1 MIQKHTDGRGGNAP
15 SSEKIL
21 NGMRKRKRQDMIFAY
36 AVLIFPVLHFIVFWL
51 CMNVSTVF
59 LSFRSGNM
67 QVGEW
72 NNFRNYTG
80 AFKAIFGIDK
90 NEGMI
95 MNWRALLN
103 TLSLIPLSMLI
114 NLPITLIFSFAIFRK
129 IKGYTIYRIVLFLPA
144 MISATVLCFVF
155 KMFINGNQAV
165 FNKLLE
171 AMRLEKIIPTK
182 YSSAKITMFGM
193 LKNSLVLIAVC
204 TGLQAIV
211 PVITGYVVARY
222 KTRLGA
228 VAVQLVIISMVV
240 PAIGST
246 ASTYAF
252 MSAIKLKD
260 KWLGIFLMNAGGLG
274 FGMLLYKNY
283 FSSISWEYAESAFLD
298 GAGNLRVFFSI
309 MYPQALPLIVSMAI
323 LNVIGLWNDYMT
335 PYLFL
340 NSKPTVALGV
350 YSIQTRAE
358 QSGAMPQAFAAMT
371 FMTVFVLAIYAGFSK
386 TIMSSMSVGGLKG

>member
-1 MIQKHTDGRGGNAP
+1 MELKNNREIKSRLHAGDVVY
-15 SSEKIL
+15 KIL
-21 NGMRKRKRQDMIFAY
+21 VTAGILLF
-36 AVLIFPVLHFIVFWL
+36 
-51 CMNVSTVF
+51 S
-59 LSFRSGNM
+59 LSFAFVLVWMLCNSVRPQKSYFND
-67 QVGEW
+67 VLAFW
-72 NNFRNYTG
+72 NLKGATFDNYVR
-80 AFKAIFGIDK
+80 IF
-90 NEGMI
+90 
-95 MNWRALLN
+95 
-103 TLSLIPLSMLI
+103 T
-114 NLPITLIFSFAIFRK
+114 
-129 IKGYTIYRIVLFLPA
+129 
-144 MISATVLCFVF
+144 
-155 KMFINGNQAV
+155 
-165 FNKLLE
+165 
-171 AMRLEKIIPTK
+171 TK
-182 YSSAKITMFGM
+182 YGTAKITMFGM
-193 LKNSLVLIAVC
+193 LKNSFILIIVC
-204 TGLQAIV
+204 TALQAIV
-211 PVITGYVVARY
+211 PVITGYVAARY
-222 KTRLGA
+222 KTKLGA
-228 VAVQLVIISMVV
+228 VAVQLVIISMVI

-246 ASTYAF
+246 ASTYSF

-358 QSGAMPQAFAAMT
+358 RNGAMPQAFAAMT
-371 FMTVFVLAIYAGFSK
+371 FMTIFVLIIYAAFSK

>member
-1 MIQKHTDGRGGNAP
+1 MKLKNDPETKSRP
-15 SSEKIL
+15 SAGDIVYKIL
-21 NGMRKRKRQDMIFAY
+21 VTAGILLF
-36 AVLIFPVLHFIVFWL
+36 
-51 CMNVSTVF
+51 S
-59 LSFRSGNM
+59 LSFLFVLVWMFCNSIRPQKSYFNN
-67 QVGEW
+67 VLAFW
-72 NNFRNYTG
+72 NLKGATFDNYV
-80 AFKAIFGIDK
+80 KIF
-90 NEGMI
+90 
-95 MNWRALLN
+95 
-103 TLSLIPLSMLI
+103 T
-114 NLPITLIFSFAIFRK
+114 
-129 IKGYTIYRIVLFLPA
+129 
-144 MISATVLCFVF
+144 
-155 KMFINGNQAV
+155 
-165 FNKLLE
+165 
-171 AMRLEKIIPTK
+171 TK

-228 VAVQLVIISMVV
+228 IAVQLVIISMVV

-283 FSSISWEYAESAFLD
+283 FSSVSWEYAESAFLD

>member
-1 MIQKHTDGRGGNAP
+1 MIKLKNNPETKSRP
-15 SSEKIL
+15 SAGDIVYKIL
-21 NGMRKRKRQDMIFAY
+21 VTAGILLF
-36 AVLIFPVLHFIVFWL
+36 
-51 CMNVSTVF
+51 S
-59 LSFRSGNM
+59 LSFLFVLVWMFCNSIRPQKSYFNN
-67 QVGEW
+67 VLAFW
-72 NNFRNYTG
+72 NLKGATFDNYV
-80 AFKAIFGIDK
+80 KIF
-90 NEGMI
+90 
-95 MNWRALLN
+95 
-103 TLSLIPLSMLI
+103 T
-114 NLPITLIFSFAIFRK
+114 
-129 IKGYTIYRIVLFLPA
+129 
-144 MISATVLCFVF
+144 
-155 KMFINGNQAV
+155 
-165 FNKLLE
+165 
-171 AMRLEKIIPTK
+171 TK

-222 KTRLGA
+222 KTGLGA

-283 FSSISWEYAESAFLD
+283 FSSVSWEYAESAFLD

>member
-1 MIQKHTDGRGGNAP
+1 MKLKNNPETKSRP
-15 SSEKIL
+15 SAGDIVYKIL
-21 NGMRKRKRQDMIFAY
+21 VTAGILLF
-36 AVLIFPVLHFIVFWL
+36 
-51 CMNVSTVF
+51 S
-59 LSFRSGNM
+59 LSFLFVLVWMFCNSIRPQKSYFNN
-67 QVGEW
+67 VLAFW
-72 NNFRNYTG
+72 NLKGATFDNYV
-80 AFKAIFGIDK
+80 KIF
-90 NEGMI
+90 
-95 MNWRALLN
+95 
-103 TLSLIPLSMLI
+103 T
-114 NLPITLIFSFAIFRK
+114 
-129 IKGYTIYRIVLFLPA
+129 
-144 MISATVLCFVF
+144 
-155 KMFINGNQAV
+155 
-165 FNKLLE
+165 
-171 AMRLEKIIPTK
+171 TK

-228 VAVQLVIISMVV
+228 IAVQLVIISMVV

-335 PYLFL
+335 SYLFL

>member
-1 MIQKHTDGRGGNAP
+1 MKLKNNPETKSRP
-15 SSEKIL
+15 SAGDIVYKIL
-21 NGMRKRKRQDMIFAY
+21 VTAGILLF
-36 AVLIFPVLHFIVFWL
+36 
-51 CMNVSTVF
+51 S
-59 LSFRSGNM
+59 LSFLFVLVWMFCNSIRPQKSYFNN
-67 QVGEW
+67 VLAFW
-72 NNFRNYTG
+72 NLNGATFDNYV
-80 AFKAIFGIDK
+80 KIF
-90 NEGMI
+90 
-95 MNWRALLN
+95 
-103 TLSLIPLSMLI
+103 T
-114 NLPITLIFSFAIFRK
+114 
-129 IKGYTIYRIVLFLPA
+129 
-144 MISATVLCFVF
+144 
-155 KMFINGNQAV
+155 
-165 FNKLLE
+165 
-171 AMRLEKIIPTK
+171 TK

-283 FSSISWEYAESAFLD
+283 FSSVSWEYAESAFLD

>member
-1 MIQKHTDGRGGNAP
+1 MELKNNREIKSRLHAGDVVY
-15 SSEKIL
+15 KIL
-21 NGMRKRKRQDMIFAY
+21 VTAGILLF
-36 AVLIFPVLHFIVFWL
+36 
-51 CMNVSTVF
+51 S
-59 LSFRSGNM
+59 LSFAFVLVWMLCNSVRPQKSYFND
-67 QVGEW
+67 VLAFW
-72 NNFRNYTG
+72 NLKGATFDNYVR
-80 AFKAIFGIDK
+80 IF
-90 NEGMI
+90 
-95 MNWRALLN
+95 
-103 TLSLIPLSMLI
+103 T
-114 NLPITLIFSFAIFRK
+114 
-129 IKGYTIYRIVLFLPA
+129 
-144 MISATVLCFVF
+144 
-155 KMFINGNQAV
+155 
-165 FNKLLE
+165 
-171 AMRLEKIIPTK
+171 TK
-182 YSSAKITMFGM
+182 YGSAKITMFGM
-193 LKNSLVLIAVC
+193 LKNSFILIIVC
-204 TGLQAIV
+204 TALQAIV
-211 PVITGYVVARY
+211 PVITGYVAARY
-222 KTRLGA
+222 KTKLGA

-246 ASTYAF
+246 ASTYSF

-358 QSGAMPQAFAAMT
+358 RNGAMPQAFAAIT
-371 FMTVFVLAIYAGFSK
+371 FMTIFVLIIYAAFSK

>member
-1 MIQKHTDGRGGNAP
+1 MELKNNREIKSRLHAGDVVY
-15 SSEKIL
+15 KIL
-21 NGMRKRKRQDMIFAY
+21 VTAGILLF
-36 AVLIFPVLHFIVFWL
+36 
-51 CMNVSTVF
+51 S
-59 LSFRSGNM
+59 LSFAFVLVWMLCNSVRPQKSYFND
-67 QVGEW
+67 VLAFW
-72 NNFRNYTG
+72 NLKGATFDNYVR
-80 AFKAIFGIDK
+80 IF
-90 NEGMI
+90 
-95 MNWRALLN
+95 
-103 TLSLIPLSMLI
+103 T
-114 NLPITLIFSFAIFRK
+114 
-129 IKGYTIYRIVLFLPA
+129 
-144 MISATVLCFVF
+144 
-155 KMFINGNQAV
+155 
-165 FNKLLE
+165 
-171 AMRLEKIIPTK
+171 TK
-182 YSSAKITMFGM
+182 YGSAKITMFGM
-193 LKNSLVLIAVC
+193 LKNSFILIIVC
-204 TGLQAIV
+204 TALQAIV
-211 PVITGYVVARY
+211 PVITGYVAARY
-222 KTRLGA
+222 KTKLGA

-246 ASTYAF
+246 ASTYSF

-309 MYPQALPLIVSMAI
+309 MYPQALPLIVSIAI

-358 QSGAMPQAFAAMT
+358 RNGAMPQAFAAMT
-371 FMTVFVLAIYAGFSK
+371 FMTIFVLIIYAAFSK

>member
-1 MIQKHTDGRGGNAP
+1 MELKNNREIKSRLHAGDVVY
-15 SSEKIL
+15 KIL
-21 NGMRKRKRQDMIFAY
+21 VTAGILLF
-36 AVLIFPVLHFIVFWL
+36 
-51 CMNVSTVF
+51 S
-59 LSFRSGNM
+59 LSFAFVLVWMLCNSVRPQKSYFND
-67 QVGEW
+67 VLAFW
-72 NNFRNYTG
+72 NFKGATFDNYVR
-80 AFKAIFGIDK
+80 IF
-90 NEGMI
+90 
-95 MNWRALLN
+95 
-103 TLSLIPLSMLI
+103 T
-114 NLPITLIFSFAIFRK
+114 
-129 IKGYTIYRIVLFLPA
+129 
-144 MISATVLCFVF
+144 
-155 KMFINGNQAV
+155 
-165 FNKLLE
+165 
-171 AMRLEKIIPTK
+171 TK
-182 YSSAKITMFGM
+182 YGSAKITMFGM
-193 LKNSLVLIAVC
+193 LKNSFILIIVC
-204 TGLQAIV
+204 TALQAIV
-211 PVITGYVVARY
+211 PVITGYAVARY
-222 KTRLGA
+222 KTKLGA

-246 ASTYAF
+246 ASTYSF

-358 QSGAMPQAFAAMT
+358 RNGAMPQAFAAMT
-371 FMTVFVLAIYAGFSK
+371 FMTIFVLIIYAAFSK

>member
-1 MIQKHTDGRGGNAP
+1 MEIKSNREIKSRLHAGDVVY
-15 SSEKIL
+15 KIL
-21 NGMRKRKRQDMIFAY
+21 VTAGILLF
-36 AVLIFPVLHFIVFWL
+36 
-51 CMNVSTVF
+51 S
-59 LSFRSGNM
+59 LSFAFVLVWMLCNSVRPQKSYFND
-67 QVGEW
+67 VLAFW
-72 NNFRNYTG
+72 NLKGATSDNYVR
-80 AFKAIFGIDK
+80 IF
-90 NEGMI
+90 
-95 MNWRALLN
+95 
-103 TLSLIPLSMLI
+103 T
-114 NLPITLIFSFAIFRK
+114 
-129 IKGYTIYRIVLFLPA
+129 
-144 MISATVLCFVF
+144 
-155 KMFINGNQAV
+155 
-165 FNKLLE
+165 
-171 AMRLEKIIPTK
+171 TK
-182 YSSAKITMFGM
+182 YGTAKITMFGM
-193 LKNSLVLIAVC
+193 LKNSFILIIVC
-204 TGLQAIV
+204 TALQAIV
-211 PVITGYVVARY
+211 PVITGYVAARY
-222 KTRLGA
+222 KTKLGA

-246 ASTYAF
+246 ASTYSF

-358 QSGAMPQAFAAMT
+358 RNGAMPQAFAAMT
-371 FMTVFVLAIYAGFSK
+371 FMTIFVLIIYAAFSK

>member
-1 MIQKHTDGRGGNAP
+1 MELKNNREIKSRLHAGDIVY
-15 SSEKIL
+15 KIL
-21 NGMRKRKRQDMIFAY
+21 VTAGILLF
-36 AVLIFPVLHFIVFWL
+36 
-51 CMNVSTVF
+51 S
-59 LSFRSGNM
+59 LSFAFVLVWMLCNSVRPQKSYFND
-67 QVGEW
+67 VLAFW
-72 NNFRNYTG
+72 NLKGATFDNYVR
-80 AFKAIFGIDK
+80 IF
-90 NEGMI
+90 
-95 MNWRALLN
+95 
-103 TLSLIPLSMLI
+103 T
-114 NLPITLIFSFAIFRK
+114 
-129 IKGYTIYRIVLFLPA
+129 
-144 MISATVLCFVF
+144 
-155 KMFINGNQAV
+155 
-165 FNKLLE
+165 
-171 AMRLEKIIPTK
+171 TK
-182 YSSAKITMFGM
+182 YGSAKITMFGM
-193 LKNSLVLIAVC
+193 LKNSFILIIVC
-204 TGLQAIV
+204 TALQAIV
-211 PVITGYVVARY
+211 PVITGYVAARY
-222 KTRLGA
+222 KTKLGA

-246 ASTYAF
+246 ASTYSF

-358 QSGAMPQAFAAMT
+358 RNGAMPQAFAAMT
-371 FMTVFVLAIYAGFSK
+371 FMTIFVLIIYAAFSK

>member
-1 MIQKHTDGRGGNAP
+1 MKLKNNPETKSRP
-15 SSEKIL
+15 SAGDIVYKIL
-21 NGMRKRKRQDMIFAY
+21 VTAGILLF
-36 AVLIFPVLHFIVFWL
+36 
-51 CMNVSTVF
+51 S
-59 LSFRSGNM
+59 LSFLFVLVWMFCNSIRPQKSYFNN
-67 QVGEW
+67 VLAFW
-72 NNFRNYTG
+72 NLKGATFDNYV
-80 AFKAIFGIDK
+80 KIF
-90 NEGMI
+90 
-95 MNWRALLN
+95 
-103 TLSLIPLSMLI
+103 T
-114 NLPITLIFSFAIFRK
+114 
-129 IKGYTIYRIVLFLPA
+129 
-144 MISATVLCFVF
+144 
-155 KMFINGNQAV
+155 
-165 FNKLLE
+165 
-171 AMRLEKIIPTK
+171 TK

-283 FSSISWEYAESAFLD
+283 FSSVSWEYAESAFLD

-386 TIMSSMSVGGLKG
+386 TIMSSMSVGGIKG

>member
-1 MIQKHTDGRGGNAP
+1 MELKNNREIKSCLHAGDVVY
-15 SSEKIL
+15 KIL
-21 NGMRKRKRQDMIFAY
+21 VTAGILLF
-36 AVLIFPVLHFIVFWL
+36 
-51 CMNVSTVF
+51 S
-59 LSFRSGNM
+59 LSFAFVLVWMLCNSVRPQKSYFND
-67 QVGEW
+67 VLAFW
-72 NNFRNYTG
+72 NLKGATFDNYVR
-80 AFKAIFGIDK
+80 IF
-90 NEGMI
+90 
-95 MNWRALLN
+95 
-103 TLSLIPLSMLI
+103 T
-114 NLPITLIFSFAIFRK
+114 
-129 IKGYTIYRIVLFLPA
+129 
-144 MISATVLCFVF
+144 
-155 KMFINGNQAV
+155 
-165 FNKLLE
+165 
-171 AMRLEKIIPTK
+171 TK
-182 YSSAKITMFGM
+182 YGSAKITMFGM
-193 LKNSLVLIAVC
+193 LKNSFILIIVC
-204 TGLQAIV
+204 TALQAIV
-211 PVITGYVVARY
+211 PVITGYVAARY
-222 KTRLGA
+222 KTKLGA

-246 ASTYAF
+246 ASTYSF

-260 KWLGIFLMNAGGLG
+260 RWLGIFLMNAGGLG

-358 QSGAMPQAFAAMT
+358 RNGAMPQAFAAMT
-371 FMTVFVLAIYAGFSK
+371 FMTIFVLIIYAAFSK

>member
-1 MIQKHTDGRGGNAP
+1 MKLKNNPETKSRP
-15 SSEKIL
+15 SAGDIVYKIL
-21 NGMRKRKRQDMIFAY
+21 VTAGILLF
-36 AVLIFPVLHFIVFWL
+36 
-51 CMNVSTVF
+51 S
-59 LSFRSGNM
+59 LSFLFVLVWMFCNSIRPQKSYFNN
-67 QVGEW
+67 VLAFW
-72 NNFRNYTG
+72 NLKGATFDNYV
-80 AFKAIFGIDK
+80 KIF
-90 NEGMI
+90 
-95 MNWRALLN
+95 
-103 TLSLIPLSMLI
+103 T
-114 NLPITLIFSFAIFRK
+114 
-129 IKGYTIYRIVLFLPA
+129 
-144 MISATVLCFVF
+144 
-155 KMFINGNQAV
+155 
-165 FNKLLE
+165 
-171 AMRLEKIIPTK
+171 TK

-283 FSSISWEYAESAFLD
+283 FSSVSWEYAESAFLD

-386 TIMSSMSVGGLKG
+386 TIMSSMSIGGLKG

>member
-1 MIQKHTDGRGGNAP
+1 MKLKNNPETKSRP
-15 SSEKIL
+15 SAGDIVYKIL
-21 NGMRKRKRQDMIFAY
+21 VTAGILLF
-36 AVLIFPVLHFIVFWL
+36 
-51 CMNVSTVF
+51 S
-59 LSFRSGNM
+59 LSFLFVLVWMFCNSIRPQKSYFNN
-67 QVGEW
+67 VLAFW
-72 NNFRNYTG
+72 NLKGATFDNYV
-80 AFKAIFGIDK
+80 KIF
-90 NEGMI
+90 
-95 MNWRALLN
+95 
-103 TLSLIPLSMLI
+103 T
-114 NLPITLIFSFAIFRK
+114 
-129 IKGYTIYRIVLFLPA
+129 
-144 MISATVLCFVF
+144 
-155 KMFINGNQAV
+155 
-165 FNKLLE
+165 
-171 AMRLEKIIPTK
+171 TK

-222 KTRLGA
+222 KTGLGA
-228 VAVQLVIISMVV
+228 IAVQLVIISMVV

>member
-1 MIQKHTDGRGGNAP
+1 MIKLRNNPETKSRP
-15 SSEKIL
+15 SAGDIVYKIL
-21 NGMRKRKRQDMIFAY
+21 VTAGILLFSMSFLFVLVWMFCNSIRPQKSYFNNVLAFWNLKGATFDNYVKIF
-36 AVLIFPVLHFIVFWL
+36 
-51 CMNVSTVF
+51 T
-59 LSFRSGNM
+59 
-67 QVGEW
+67 
-72 NNFRNYTG
+72 
-80 AFKAIFGIDK
+80 
-90 NEGMI
+90 
-95 MNWRALLN
+95 
-103 TLSLIPLSMLI
+103 
-114 NLPITLIFSFAIFRK
+114 
-129 IKGYTIYRIVLFLPA
+129 
-144 MISATVLCFVF
+144 
-155 KMFINGNQAV
+155 
-165 FNKLLE
+165 
-171 AMRLEKIIPTK
+171 TK

-228 VAVQLVIISMVV
+228 IAVQLVIISMVV

-283 FSSISWEYAESAFLD
+283 FSSVSWEYAESAFLD

>member
-1 MIQKHTDGRGGNAP
+1 MKLKNNPETKSRP
-15 SSEKIL
+15 SAGDIVYKIL
-21 NGMRKRKRQDMIFAY
+21 VTAGLLLF
-36 AVLIFPVLHFIVFWL
+36 
-51 CMNVSTVF
+51 S
-59 LSFRSGNM
+59 LSFLFVLVWMFCNSIRPQKSYFNN
-67 QVGEW
+67 VLAFW
-72 NNFRNYTG
+72 NLKGATFDNYV
-80 AFKAIFGIDK
+80 KIF
-90 NEGMI
+90 
-95 MNWRALLN
+95 
-103 TLSLIPLSMLI
+103 T
-114 NLPITLIFSFAIFRK
+114 
-129 IKGYTIYRIVLFLPA
+129 
-144 MISATVLCFVF
+144 
-155 KMFINGNQAV
+155 
-165 FNKLLE
+165 
-171 AMRLEKIIPTK
+171 TK

-228 VAVQLVIISMVV
+228 IAVQLVIISMVV

-283 FSSISWEYAESAFLD
+283 FSSVSWEYAESAFLD

>member
-1 MIQKHTDGRGGNAP
+1 MDLKNNREIKSRLHAGDVVY
-15 SSEKIL
+15 KIL
-21 NGMRKRKRQDMIFAY
+21 VTAGILLF
-36 AVLIFPVLHFIVFWL
+36 
-51 CMNVSTVF
+51 S
-59 LSFRSGNM
+59 LSFAFVLVWMLCNSVRPQKSYFND
-67 QVGEW
+67 VLAFW
-72 NNFRNYTG
+72 NLKGATFDNYVR
-80 AFKAIFGIDK
+80 IF
-90 NEGMI
+90 
-95 MNWRALLN
+95 
-103 TLSLIPLSMLI
+103 T
-114 NLPITLIFSFAIFRK
+114 
-129 IKGYTIYRIVLFLPA
+129 
-144 MISATVLCFVF
+144 
-155 KMFINGNQAV
+155 
-165 FNKLLE
+165 
-171 AMRLEKIIPTK
+171 TK
-182 YSSAKITMFGM
+182 YGSAKITMFGM
-193 LKNSLVLIAVC
+193 LKNSFILIIVC
-204 TGLQAIV
+204 TALQAIV
-211 PVITGYVVARY
+211 PVITGYAVARY
-222 KTRLGA
+222 KTKLGA

-246 ASTYAF
+246 ASTYSF

-358 QSGAMPQAFAAMT
+358 RNGAMPQAFAAMT
-371 FMTVFVLAIYAGFSK
+371 FMTIFVLIIYAAFSK

>member
-1 MIQKHTDGRGGNAP
+1 MGLKNNREIKSRLHAGDVVY
-15 SSEKIL
+15 KIL
-21 NGMRKRKRQDMIFAY
+21 VTAGILLF
-36 AVLIFPVLHFIVFWL
+36 
-51 CMNVSTVF
+51 S
-59 LSFRSGNM
+59 LSFAFVLVWMLCNSVRPQKSYFND
-67 QVGEW
+67 VLAFW
-72 NNFRNYTG
+72 NLKGATFDNYVR
-80 AFKAIFGIDK
+80 IF
-90 NEGMI
+90 
-95 MNWRALLN
+95 
-103 TLSLIPLSMLI
+103 T
-114 NLPITLIFSFAIFRK
+114 
-129 IKGYTIYRIVLFLPA
+129 
-144 MISATVLCFVF
+144 
-155 KMFINGNQAV
+155 
-165 FNKLLE
+165 
-171 AMRLEKIIPTK
+171 TK
-182 YSSAKITMFGM
+182 YGSAKITMFGM
-193 LKNSLVLIAVC
+193 LKNSFILIIVC
-204 TGLQAIV
+204 TALQAIV
-211 PVITGYVVARY
+211 PVITGYVAARY
-222 KTRLGA
+222 KTKLGA

-246 ASTYAF
+246 ASTYSF

-358 QSGAMPQAFAAMT
+358 RNGAMPQAFAAMT
-371 FMTVFVLAIYAGFSK
+371 FMTIFVLIIYAAFSK

>member
-1 MIQKHTDGRGGNAP
+1 MELKNNPEIKSRLHAGDVVY
-15 SSEKIL
+15 KIL
-21 NGMRKRKRQDMIFAY
+21 VTAGILLF
-36 AVLIFPVLHFIVFWL
+36 
-51 CMNVSTVF
+51 S
-59 LSFRSGNM
+59 LSFAFVLVWMLCNSVRPQKSYFND
-67 QVGEW
+67 VLAFW
-72 NNFRNYTG
+72 NLKGATFDNYVR
-80 AFKAIFGIDK
+80 IF
-90 NEGMI
+90 
-95 MNWRALLN
+95 
-103 TLSLIPLSMLI
+103 T
-114 NLPITLIFSFAIFRK
+114 
-129 IKGYTIYRIVLFLPA
+129 
-144 MISATVLCFVF
+144 
-155 KMFINGNQAV
+155 
-165 FNKLLE
+165 
-171 AMRLEKIIPTK
+171 TK
-182 YSSAKITMFGM
+182 YGSAKITMFGM
-193 LKNSLVLIAVC
+193 LKNSFILIIVC
-204 TGLQAIV
+204 TALQAIV

-222 KTRLGA
+222 KTKLGA
-228 VAVQLVIISMVV
+228 IAVQLVIISMVV

-246 ASTYAF
+246 ASTYSF

-358 QSGAMPQAFAAMT
+358 RSGAMPQAFAAMT
-371 FMTVFVLAIYAGFSK
+371 FMTVFVLVIYAAFSK

>member
-1 MIQKHTDGRGGNAP
+1 MELK
-15 SSEKIL
+15 
-21 NGMRKRKRQDMIFAY
+21 
-36 AVLIFPVLHFIVFWL
+36 
-51 CMNVSTVF
+51 
-59 LSFRSGNM
+59 
-67 QVGEW
+67 
-72 NNFRNYTG
+72 NN
-80 AFKAIFGIDK
+80 
-90 NEGMI
+90 
-95 MNWRALLN
+95 
-103 TLSLIPLSMLI
+103 
-114 NLPITLIFSFAIFRK
+114 RK
-129 IKGYTIYRIVLFLPA
+129 IKSRLHAGDVVYKILVTAGILLFSLSFAFVLVWMLCNSVRPQKSYFNDVLAFWNLKGATFDNYVRIF
-144 MISATVLCFVF
+144 T
-155 KMFINGNQAV
+155 
-165 FNKLLE
+165 
-171 AMRLEKIIPTK
+171 TK
-182 YSSAKITMFGM
+182 YGSAKITMFGM
-193 LKNSLVLIAVC
+193 LKNSFILIIVC
-204 TGLQAIV
+204 TALQAIV
-211 PVITGYVVARY
+211 PVITGYAVARY
-222 KTRLGA
+222 KTKLGA

-246 ASTYAF
+246 ASTYSF

-358 QSGAMPQAFAAMT
+358 RNGAMPQAFAAMT
-371 FMTVFVLAIYAGFSK
+371 FMTIFVLIIYAAFSK

>member
-1 MIQKHTDGRGGNAP
+1 MKLKNNPETKSCP
-15 SSEKIL
+15 SAGDIVYKIL
-21 NGMRKRKRQDMIFAY
+21 VTAGILLF
-36 AVLIFPVLHFIVFWL
+36 
-51 CMNVSTVF
+51 S
-59 LSFRSGNM
+59 LSFLFVLVWMFCNSIRPQKSYFNN
-67 QVGEW
+67 VLAFW
-72 NNFRNYTG
+72 NLKGATFDNYV
-80 AFKAIFGIDK
+80 KIF
-90 NEGMI
+90 
-95 MNWRALLN
+95 
-103 TLSLIPLSMLI
+103 T
-114 NLPITLIFSFAIFRK
+114 
-129 IKGYTIYRIVLFLPA
+129 
-144 MISATVLCFVF
+144 
-155 KMFINGNQAV
+155 
-165 FNKLLE
+165 
-171 AMRLEKIIPTK
+171 TK

-274 FGMLLYKNY
+274 FGMLHYKNY

>member
-1 MIQKHTDGRGGNAP
+1 MRLKNNPEIKSRPHAGDVTY
-15 SSEKIL
+15 KIL
-21 NGMRKRKRQDMIFAY
+21 VTTGILLF
-36 AVLIFPVLHFIVFWL
+36 
-51 CMNVSTVF
+51 S
-59 LSFRSGNM
+59 LSFLFVLVWMFCNSIRPQKSYFNN
-67 QVGEW
+67 VLAFW
-72 NNFRNYTG
+72 NLKGATFDNYV
-80 AFKAIFGIDK
+80 KIF
-90 NEGMI
+90 
-95 MNWRALLN
+95 
-103 TLSLIPLSMLI
+103 T
-114 NLPITLIFSFAIFRK
+114 
-129 IKGYTIYRIVLFLPA
+129 
-144 MISATVLCFVF
+144 
-155 KMFINGNQAV
+155 
-165 FNKLLE
+165 
-171 AMRLEKIIPTK
+171 TK

-222 KTRLGA
+222 KTGLGA

-283 FSSISWEYAESAFLD
+283 FASISWEYAESAFLD

-340 NSKPTVALGV
+340 NSRPTVALGV

>member
-1 MIQKHTDGRGGNAP
+1 MELKNNRGIKSRLHAGDVVY
-15 SSEKIL
+15 KIL
-21 NGMRKRKRQDMIFAY
+21 VTAGILLF
-36 AVLIFPVLHFIVFWL
+36 
-51 CMNVSTVF
+51 S
-59 LSFRSGNM
+59 LSFAFVLVWMLCNSVRQQKSYFND
-67 QVGEW
+67 VLAFW
-72 NNFRNYTG
+72 NLKGATFDNYVR
-80 AFKAIFGIDK
+80 IF
-90 NEGMI
+90 
-95 MNWRALLN
+95 
-103 TLSLIPLSMLI
+103 T
-114 NLPITLIFSFAIFRK
+114 
-129 IKGYTIYRIVLFLPA
+129 
-144 MISATVLCFVF
+144 
-155 KMFINGNQAV
+155 
-165 FNKLLE
+165 
-171 AMRLEKIIPTK
+171 TK
-182 YSSAKITMFGM
+182 YGSAKITMFGM
-193 LKNSLVLIAVC
+193 LKNSFILIIVC
-204 TGLQAIV
+204 TALQAIV
-211 PVITGYVVARY
+211 PVITGYAVARY
-222 KTRLGA
+222 KTKLGA

-246 ASTYAF
+246 ASTYSF

-298 GAGNLRVFFSI
+298 GAGNLRVFVSI

-358 QSGAMPQAFAAMT
+358 RNGAMPQAFAAMT
-371 FMTVFVLAIYAGFSK
+371 FMTIFVLIIYAAFSK

>member
-1 MIQKHTDGRGGNAP
+1 MKLKNNPETKSRP
-15 SSEKIL
+15 SAGDIIYKIL
-21 NGMRKRKRQDMIFAY
+21 VTAGILLF
-36 AVLIFPVLHFIVFWL
+36 
-51 CMNVSTVF
+51 S
-59 LSFRSGNM
+59 LSFLFVLVWMFCNSIRPQKSYFNN
-67 QVGEW
+67 VLAFW
-72 NNFRNYTG
+72 NLKGATFDNYV
-80 AFKAIFGIDK
+80 KIF
-90 NEGMI
+90 
-95 MNWRALLN
+95 
-103 TLSLIPLSMLI
+103 T
-114 NLPITLIFSFAIFRK
+114 
-129 IKGYTIYRIVLFLPA
+129 
-144 MISATVLCFVF
+144 
-155 KMFINGNQAV
+155 
-165 FNKLLE
+165 
-171 AMRLEKIIPTK
+171 TK

-283 FSSISWEYAESAFLD
+283 FSSVSWEYAESAFLD

>member
-1 MIQKHTDGRGGNAP
+1 MKLKNDPETKSRP
-15 SSEKIL
+15 SAGDIVYKIL
-21 NGMRKRKRQDMIFAY
+21 VTAGILLF
-36 AVLIFPVLHFIVFWL
+36 
-51 CMNVSTVF
+51 S
-59 LSFRSGNM
+59 LSFLFVLVWMFCNSIRPQKSYFNN
-67 QVGEW
+67 VLAFW
-72 NNFRNYTG
+72 NLKGATFDNYV
-80 AFKAIFGIDK
+80 KIF
-90 NEGMI
+90 
-95 MNWRALLN
+95 
-103 TLSLIPLSMLI
+103 T
-114 NLPITLIFSFAIFRK
+114 
-129 IKGYTIYRIVLFLPA
+129 
-144 MISATVLCFVF
+144 
-155 KMFINGNQAV
+155 
-165 FNKLLE
+165 
-171 AMRLEKIIPTK
+171 TK

-358 QSGAMPQAFAAMT
+358 QSGAMPQAFAAMS

>member
-1 MIQKHTDGRGGNAP
+1 MFCNSIRPQKSYFNNVLAFWNLKGATFDNYV
-15 SSEKIL
+15 KI
-21 NGMRKRKRQDMIFAY
+21 F
-36 AVLIFPVLHFIVFWL
+36 
-51 CMNVSTVF
+51 T
-59 LSFRSGNM
+59 
-67 QVGEW
+67 
-72 NNFRNYTG
+72 
-80 AFKAIFGIDK
+80 
-90 NEGMI
+90 
-95 MNWRALLN
+95 
-103 TLSLIPLSMLI
+103 
-114 NLPITLIFSFAIFRK
+114 
-129 IKGYTIYRIVLFLPA
+129 
-144 MISATVLCFVF
+144 
-155 KMFINGNQAV
+155 
-165 FNKLLE
+165 
-171 AMRLEKIIPTK
+171 TK

-222 KTRLGA
+222 KTGLGA

-283 FSSISWEYAESAFLD
+283 FSSVSWEYAESAFLD

>member
-1 MIQKHTDGRGGNAP
+1 MKLKNNPETKSRP
-15 SSEKIL
+15 SAGDIVYKIL
-21 NGMRKRKRQDMIFAY
+21 VTAGILLF
-36 AVLIFPVLHFIVFWL
+36 
-51 CMNVSTVF
+51 S
-59 LSFRSGNM
+59 LSFLFVVVWMFCNSIRPQKSYFNN
-67 QVGEW
+67 VLAFW
-72 NNFRNYTG
+72 NLKGATFDNYV
-80 AFKAIFGIDK
+80 KIF
-90 NEGMI
+90 
-95 MNWRALLN
+95 
-103 TLSLIPLSMLI
+103 T
-114 NLPITLIFSFAIFRK
+114 
-129 IKGYTIYRIVLFLPA
+129 
-144 MISATVLCFVF
+144 
-155 KMFINGNQAV
+155 
-165 FNKLLE
+165 
-171 AMRLEKIIPTK
+171 TK

-228 VAVQLVIISMVV
+228 IAVQLVIISMVV

>member
-1 MIQKHTDGRGGNAP
+1 MIKLKNNPETKSRP
-15 SSEKIL
+15 SAGDIIYKIL
-21 NGMRKRKRQDMIFAY
+21 VTAGILLF
-36 AVLIFPVLHFIVFWL
+36 
-51 CMNVSTVF
+51 S
-59 LSFRSGNM
+59 LSFLFVLVWMFCNSIRPQKSYFNN
-67 QVGEW
+67 VLAFW
-72 NNFRNYTG
+72 NLKGATFDNYV
-80 AFKAIFGIDK
+80 KIF
-90 NEGMI
+90 
-95 MNWRALLN
+95 
-103 TLSLIPLSMLI
+103 T
-114 NLPITLIFSFAIFRK
+114 
-129 IKGYTIYRIVLFLPA
+129 
-144 MISATVLCFVF
+144 
-155 KMFINGNQAV
+155 
-165 FNKLLE
+165 
-171 AMRLEKIIPTK
+171 TK

>member
-1 MIQKHTDGRGGNAP
+1 MIKLRNNPETKSRP
-15 SSEKIL
+15 SAGDIVYKIL
-21 NGMRKRKRQDMIFAY
+21 VTAGILLF
-36 AVLIFPVLHFIVFWL
+36 
-51 CMNVSTVF
+51 S
-59 LSFRSGNM
+59 LSFLFVLVWMFCNSIRPQKSYFNN
-67 QVGEW
+67 VLAFW
-72 NNFRNYTG
+72 NLKGATFDNYV
-80 AFKAIFGIDK
+80 KIF
-90 NEGMI
+90 
-95 MNWRALLN
+95 
-103 TLSLIPLSMLI
+103 T
-114 NLPITLIFSFAIFRK
+114 
-129 IKGYTIYRIVLFLPA
+129 
-144 MISATVLCFVF
+144 
-155 KMFINGNQAV
+155 
-165 FNKLLE
+165 
-171 AMRLEKIIPTK
+171 TK

-228 VAVQLVIISMVV
+228 IAVQLVIISMVV

>member
-1 MIQKHTDGRGGNAP
+1 MKLKNNPETKSRP
-15 SSEKIL
+15 SAGDIVYKIL
-21 NGMRKRKRQDMIFAY
+21 VTAGILLF
-36 AVLIFPVLHFIVFWL
+36 
-51 CMNVSTVF
+51 S
-59 LSFRSGNM
+59 LSFLFVLVWMFCNSIRPQKSYFNN
-67 QVGEW
+67 VLAFW
-72 NNFRNYTG
+72 NLKGATFDNYV
-80 AFKAIFGIDK
+80 KIF
-90 NEGMI
+90 
-95 MNWRALLN
+95 
-103 TLSLIPLSMLI
+103 T
-114 NLPITLIFSFAIFRK
+114 
-129 IKGYTIYRIVLFLPA
+129 
-144 MISATVLCFVF
+144 
-155 KMFINGNQAV
+155 
-165 FNKLLE
+165 
-171 AMRLEKIIPTK
+171 TK

-222 KTRLGA
+222 KTGLGA

>member
-1 MIQKHTDGRGGNAP
+1 MKLKNNPETKSRP
-15 SSEKIL
+15 SAGDIVYKIL
-21 NGMRKRKRQDMIFAY
+21 VTAGILLF
-36 AVLIFPVLHFIVFWL
+36 
-51 CMNVSTVF
+51 S
-59 LSFRSGNM
+59 LSFLFVLVWMFCNSIRPQKSYFNN
-67 QVGEW
+67 VLAFW
-72 NNFRNYTG
+72 NLKGATFDNYV
-80 AFKAIFGIDK
+80 KIF
-90 NEGMI
+90 
-95 MNWRALLN
+95 
-103 TLSLIPLSMLI
+103 T
-114 NLPITLIFSFAIFRK
+114 
-129 IKGYTIYRIVLFLPA
+129 
-144 MISATVLCFVF
+144 
-155 KMFINGNQAV
+155 
-165 FNKLLE
+165 
-171 AMRLEKIIPTK
+171 TK

-283 FSSISWEYAESAFLD
+283 FSSVSWEYAESAFLD

>member
-1 MIQKHTDGRGGNAP
+1 MIKLRNNPETKSRP
-15 SSEKIL
+15 SAGDIVYKIL
-21 NGMRKRKRQDMIFAY
+21 VTAGILLF
-36 AVLIFPVLHFIVFWL
+36 
-51 CMNVSTVF
+51 S
-59 LSFRSGNM
+59 LSFLFVLVWMFCNSIRPQKSYFNN
-67 QVGEW
+67 VLAFW
-72 NNFRNYTG
+72 NLKGATFDNYV
-80 AFKAIFGIDK
+80 KIF
-90 NEGMI
+90 
-95 MNWRALLN
+95 
-103 TLSLIPLSMLI
+103 T
-114 NLPITLIFSFAIFRK
+114 
-129 IKGYTIYRIVLFLPA
+129 
-144 MISATVLCFVF
+144 
-155 KMFINGNQAV
+155 
-165 FNKLLE
+165 
-171 AMRLEKIIPTK
+171 TK

-228 VAVQLVIISMVV
+228 IAVQLVIISMVV

-283 FSSISWEYAESAFLD
+283 FSSVSWEYAESAFLD

>member
-1 MIQKHTDGRGGNAP
+1 MELKNNREIKSRLHAGDVVY
-15 SSEKIL
+15 KIL
-21 NGMRKRKRQDMIFAY
+21 VTAGILLF
-36 AVLIFPVLHFIVFWL
+36 
-51 CMNVSTVF
+51 S
-59 LSFRSGNM
+59 LSFAFVLVWMLCNSVRPQKSYFND
-67 QVGEW
+67 VLAFW
-72 NNFRNYTG
+72 NLKG
-80 AFKAIFGIDK
+80 ATFDNCVRIF
-90 NEGMI
+90 
-95 MNWRALLN
+95 
-103 TLSLIPLSMLI
+103 T
-114 NLPITLIFSFAIFRK
+114 
-129 IKGYTIYRIVLFLPA
+129 
-144 MISATVLCFVF
+144 
-155 KMFINGNQAV
+155 
-165 FNKLLE
+165 
-171 AMRLEKIIPTK
+171 TK
-182 YSSAKITMFGM
+182 YGSAKITMFGM
-193 LKNSLVLIAVC
+193 LKNSFILIIVC
-204 TGLQAIV
+204 TALQAIV
-211 PVITGYVVARY
+211 PVITGYVAARY
-222 KTRLGA
+222 KTKLGA

-246 ASTYAF
+246 ASTYSF

-358 QSGAMPQAFAAMT
+358 RNGAMPQAFAAMT
-371 FMTVFVLAIYAGFSK
+371 FMTIFVLIIYAAFSK

>member
-1 MIQKHTDGRGGNAP
+1 MGIKSNREIKSRLHAGDVVY
-15 SSEKIL
+15 KIL
-21 NGMRKRKRQDMIFAY
+21 VTAGILLF
-36 AVLIFPVLHFIVFWL
+36 
-51 CMNVSTVF
+51 S
-59 LSFRSGNM
+59 LSFAFVLVWMLCNSVRPQKSYFND
-67 QVGEW
+67 VLAFW
-72 NNFRNYTG
+72 NLKGATFDNYVR
-80 AFKAIFGIDK
+80 IF
-90 NEGMI
+90 
-95 MNWRALLN
+95 
-103 TLSLIPLSMLI
+103 T
-114 NLPITLIFSFAIFRK
+114 
-129 IKGYTIYRIVLFLPA
+129 
-144 MISATVLCFVF
+144 
-155 KMFINGNQAV
+155 
-165 FNKLLE
+165 
-171 AMRLEKIIPTK
+171 TK
-182 YSSAKITMFGM
+182 YGSAKITMFGM
-193 LKNSLVLIAVC
+193 LKNSFILIIVC
-204 TGLQAIV
+204 TALQAIV
-211 PVITGYVVARY
+211 PVITGYVAARY
-222 KTRLGA
+222 KTKLGA

-246 ASTYAF
+246 ASTYSF

-358 QSGAMPQAFAAMT
+358 RNGAMPQAFAAMT
-371 FMTVFVLAIYAGFSK
+371 FMTIFVLIIYAAFSK

>member
-1 MIQKHTDGRGGNAP
+1 MKLKNNPETKSRP
-15 SSEKIL
+15 SAGDIVYKIL
-21 NGMRKRKRQDMIFAY
+21 VTAGILLF
-36 AVLIFPVLHFIVFWL
+36 
-51 CMNVSTVF
+51 S
-59 LSFRSGNM
+59 LSFLFVLVWMFCNSIRPQKSYFNN
-67 QVGEW
+67 VLAFW
-72 NNFRNYTG
+72 NLKGATFDNYV
-80 AFKAIFGIDK
+80 KIF
-90 NEGMI
+90 
-95 MNWRALLN
+95 
-103 TLSLIPLSMLI
+103 T
-114 NLPITLIFSFAIFRK
+114 
-129 IKGYTIYRIVLFLPA
+129 
-144 MISATVLCFVF
+144 
-155 KMFINGNQAV
+155 
-165 FNKLLE
+165 
-171 AMRLEKIIPTK
+171 TK

-340 NSKPTVALGV
+340 NFKPTVALGV

>member
-1 MIQKHTDGRGGNAP
+1 MKLKNNPETKSRP
-15 SSEKIL
+15 SAGDIVYKIL
-21 NGMRKRKRQDMIFAY
+21 VTAGILLF
-36 AVLIFPVLHFIVFWL
+36 
-51 CMNVSTVF
+51 S
-59 LSFRSGNM
+59 LSFLFVLVWMFCNSIRPQKSYFNN
-67 QVGEW
+67 VLAFW
-72 NNFRNYTG
+72 NLKGATFDNYV
-80 AFKAIFGIDK
+80 KIF
-90 NEGMI
+90 
-95 MNWRALLN
+95 
-103 TLSLIPLSMLI
+103 T
-114 NLPITLIFSFAIFRK
+114 
-129 IKGYTIYRIVLFLPA
+129 
-144 MISATVLCFVF
+144 
-155 KMFINGNQAV
+155 
-165 FNKLLE
+165 
-171 AMRLEKIIPTK
+171 TK

-222 KTRLGA
+222 KTGLGA

-386 TIMSSMSVGGLKG
+386 TIMSSMSIGGLKG

>member
-1 MIQKHTDGRGGNAP
+1 MIKLKNNPETKSRP
-15 SSEKIL
+15 SAGDIVYKIL
-21 NGMRKRKRQDMIFAY
+21 VTAGILLF
-36 AVLIFPVLHFIVFWL
+36 
-51 CMNVSTVF
+51 S
-59 LSFRSGNM
+59 LSFLFVLVWMFCNSIRPQKSYFNN
-67 QVGEW
+67 VLAFW
-72 NNFRNYTG
+72 NLKGATFDNYV
-80 AFKAIFGIDK
+80 KIF
-90 NEGMI
+90 
-95 MNWRALLN
+95 
-103 TLSLIPLSMLI
+103 T
-114 NLPITLIFSFAIFRK
+114 
-129 IKGYTIYRIVLFLPA
+129 
-144 MISATVLCFVF
+144 
-155 KMFINGNQAV
+155 
-165 FNKLLE
+165 
-171 AMRLEKIIPTK
+171 TK

-222 KTRLGA
+222 KTGLGA
-228 VAVQLVIISMVV
+228 IAVQLVIISMVV

-283 FSSISWEYAESAFLD
+283 FSSVSWEYAESAFLD

>member
-1 MIQKHTDGRGGNAP
+1 MKLKNNPETKSRP
-15 SSEKIL
+15 SAGDIVYKIL
-21 NGMRKRKRQDMIFAY
+21 VTAGILLF
-36 AVLIFPVLHFIVFWL
+36 
-51 CMNVSTVF
+51 S
-59 LSFRSGNM
+59 LSFLFVLVWMFCNSIRPQKSYFNN
-67 QVGEW
+67 VLAFW
-72 NNFRNYTG
+72 NLKGATFDNYV
-80 AFKAIFGIDK
+80 KIF
-90 NEGMI
+90 
-95 MNWRALLN
+95 
-103 TLSLIPLSMLI
+103 T
-114 NLPITLIFSFAIFRK
+114 
-129 IKGYTIYRIVLFLPA
+129 
-144 MISATVLCFVF
+144 
-155 KMFINGNQAV
+155 
-165 FNKLLE
+165 
-171 AMRLEKIIPTK
+171 TK

-323 LNVIGLWNDYMT
+323 LKVIGLWNDYMT